1 MDIFLDSCYLLFGIQ
16 QAVALG
22 ALTRTSFYRFTHH
35 KGLAKGIFWTRGS
48 TLCIIRGLQF
58 ATALLICFDFELIQ
72 NEVLLFSLQSRQK
85 HDCFGQFCV
94 IGKNLKL
101 SFRVEQLAP
110 SPESEL
116 NCNAIF
122 LQKADSSTFSL
133 IYVWQMP
140 IAWKK
145 KKDHNW
151 HGEVPQGGY
160 PEFQV
165 AGMIEGFFG
174 ARKFGKYFLGC
185 LDLSRKF
192 LGLKQSE
199 GF

>member
-1 MDIFLDSCYLLFGIQ
+1 MHIFLNSCYLLFGIQ
-16 QAVALG
+16 QAVTLG
-22 ALTRTSFYRFTHH
+22 VLTPISMLRFTNH

-48 TLCIIRGLQF
+48 TLCTIRGLQF
-58 ATALLICFDFELIQ
+58 VPALLICFDFELIQ
-72 NEVLLFSLQSRQK
+72 NKVLLFSLQSRQK
-85 HDCFGQFCV
+85 HDCFRQFCV
-94 IGKNLKL
+94 SGKNLKL

-140 IAWKK
+140 ITWNYEKE
-145 KKDHNW
+145 KDHNW
-151 HGEVPQGGY
+151 LEEVPQGEH

-165 AGMIEGFFG
+165 TGMIEGF
-174 ARKFGKYFLGC
+174 LG
-185 LDLSRKF
+185 
-192 LGLKQSE
+192 
-199 GF
+199 